1 LVPAPDGGA
10 DAFGIGGP
18 EEGLGI
24 GVLFGDEAVDSGLEI
39 DQRMEDAALEAPTG

>member
-10 DAFGIGGP
+10 DAF
-18 EEGLGI
+18 GI